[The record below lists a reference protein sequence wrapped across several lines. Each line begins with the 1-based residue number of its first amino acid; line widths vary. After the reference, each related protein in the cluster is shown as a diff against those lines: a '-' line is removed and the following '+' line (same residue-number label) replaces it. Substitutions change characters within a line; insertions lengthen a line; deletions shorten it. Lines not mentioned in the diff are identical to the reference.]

1 MKKSTSVLWFIAS
14 ILMIIAGIVCFA
26 LPVDVTISTLAYA
39 VGAIVTAIGIVEL
52 VSFFSVAGLA
62 SGGMLLADGIITT
75 IIGIIMLANK
85 NVVAG
90 FLPFVFAM
98 WFIVEGISEL
108 SMAISAGRFKVP
120 YWWVLLITSITEI
133 IFGFLAFFNPI
144 GGAISMTIL
153 LGVFL
158 FVHGI
163 SMLGDWIVALR
174 VKNFFKKW
182 SGVPDTNADKIE

>member
-52 VSFFSVAGLA
+52 ASFFSVAGLA

-98 WFIVEGISEL
+98 LFIV
-108 SMAISAGRFKVP
+108 
-120 YWWVLLITSITEI
+120 
-133 IFGFLAFFNPI
+133 
-144 GGAISMTIL
+144 
-153 LGVFL
+153 
-158 FVHGI
+158 
-163 SMLGDWIVALR
+163 
-174 VKNFFKKW
+174 
-182 SGVPDTNADKIE
+182 